1 MCSNQIGR
9 KAVVSHYRTPE
20 IDAMFED
27 WRTDSKEVPLYL
39 KKTRSTRRDEIVVG
53 LYMNF

>member
-1 MCSNQIGR
+1 MCSNQLKG

-20 IDAMFED
+20 IDALFEG